1 MFNSSNLLYCALKL
15 NRLMI
20 KNIKYIL
27 TGAFFYTC
35 EIYAQTL
42 GVVKGV
48 VRDKSTNETL
58 PGAVVV
64 IDKSKGVATDVD
76 GVFYISTTA
85 GSHKLDCEMVG
96 YQKYSTNIAVTENDT
111 TEIQIA
117 LGNGN
122 QLLNEVVISAG
133 KFEQKL
139 SDVTVSMDIIK
150 PALIENK
157 ASQTLDIIMNQVPG
171 VVVSDGQA
179 SIRGGSGYS
188 YGAGTRVLMLVDE
201 MPMISADAADIK
213 WNYLPLE
220 NLEQVEVLKGASS
233 ALFGSSAMNGVINM
247 RTAYAKDKPQ
257 TKITL
262 FGATYDAPK
271 NLSYKWW
278 KGTSQNQTGINFSH
292 SEKIG
297 QLDLVLGGHMF
308 NDEGY
313 RYLETEKRGRINM
326 NLRYNFKKNQ
336 GLSIGLNTNTMETR
350 GGLFFLWQNA
360 DSVYF
365 PQGLNIQR
373 FSNQRVNVDPF
384 ITYFTK
390 KGGKYSLRSR
400 YYLTNNTNDK
410 NQGSRAEL
418 YYNEFQY
425 QKHFKNNFTMTY
437 GAVYMEQQVIA
448 DSLYGRHTGKNYAGY
463 AQFDY
468 KYKRLTT
475 SVGLRGEYN
484 RIDTAYTRGKLT
496 NKINNLPFQPVFRA
510 GLNYHLFEYTFLRAS
525 YGQGYRFPTIAEKYV
540 STSVS
545 ALKIYPNQSLQPERG
560 WSAEIGIKQGFK
572 LFNFKGF
579 LDVAAF
585 WTEYSDM
592 VEFAF
597 DIYGPKTGQFY
608 LDINHAGFKSQ
619 NMGSA
624 RINGIDASI
633 TGTGNMG
640 PINVTTLI
648 GFTYTNPID
657 PDYNPQKDTLGI
669 YGLKVLKYRNQQL
682 FKADIQLDYKK
693 LSVGWSSRY
702 YSYME
707 NIDRRFEQ
715 SILHEYNDPANG
727 VIWDDIPSTYIIP
740 GLKKYRAQHRNQ
752 TYLMVGNTVI
762 AQWAGDWIH
771 DFRMSYQVSKALKA
785 SFIVNNILNAEY
797 SLRPGDVRPPRMF
810 LIQLMV
816 KI

>member
-1 MFNSSNLLYCALKL
+1 
-15 NRLMI
+15 MI
-20 KNIKYIL
+20 KNVKYIL

-35 EIYAQTL
+35 QIYAQTL

-48 VRDKSTNETL
+48 VKDKSNNESL
-58 PGAVVV
+58 PGSVVV
-64 IDKSKGVATDVD
+64 LDKAKGIAADIE
-76 GVFYISTTA
+76 GVFYISTTE
-85 GSHKLDCEMVG
+85 GNHTLECELVG
-96 YQKYSTNIAVTENDT
+96 YQKYSQPIIVKGNDT
-111 TEIQIA
+111 ITVDIL

-122 QLLNEVVISAG
+122 QLLDEVVISAG
-133 KFEQKL
+133 RFEQKL
-139 SDVTVSMDIIK
+139 SDVTVSMEVIK
-150 PALIENK
+150 PTLIENK
-157 ASQTLDIIMNQVPG
+157 ASQTLDVIMNQVPS

-220 NLEQVEVLKGASS
+220 NLEQVEVIKGAAS

-257 TKITL
+257 TTVSL
-262 FGATYDAPK
+262 FGSTYDAPK
-271 NLSYKWW
+271 NQSYKWW
-278 KGTSQNQTGINFSH
+278 KGTSQTQTGVNFSH

-313 RYLETEKRGRINM
+313 RYLETEKRGRFNM
-326 NLRYNFKKNQ
+326 NLRYNFKKIP
-336 GLSIGLNTNTMETR
+336 GLSVGINTNMMETR

-365 PQGLNIQR
+365 PSGLNIQR
-373 FSNQRVNVDPF
+373 FTNHRANVDPF
-384 ITYFTK
+384 INYYSK

-400 YYLTNNTNDK
+400 YYLTNNNNDK

-425 QKHFKNNFTMTY
+425 QKRFKNNFTMTY

-468 KYKRLTT
+468 KYRKLTT
-475 SVGLRGEYN
+475 SLGLRGEYN
-484 RIDTAYTRGKLT
+484 RVDTAYTRGQLT
-496 NKINNLPFQPVFRA
+496 KKINNLPFQPVFRA

-525 YGQGYRFPTIAEKYV
+525 FGQGYRFPTIAEKYI

-545 ALKIYPNQSLQPERG
+545 ALKIYPNQSIQPERG
-560 WSAEIGIKQGFK
+560 WSAEIGVKQGFK
-572 LFNFKGF
+572 ILNFKGF

-592 VEFAF
+592 IEFAF
-597 DIYGPKTGQFY
+597 DIYGEKTGYFW
-608 LDINHAGFKSQ
+608 LDINKAGFKSQ
-619 NMGSA
+619 NVGAA
-624 RINGIDASI
+624 RINGIDASV
-633 TGTGNMG
+633 TGTGKMG

-648 GFTYTNPID
+648 GFTYTNPIYLNYD
-657 PDYNPQKDTLGI
+657 SKKDTLGI
-669 YGLKVLKYRNQQL
+669 EGLKVLKYRNQQL
-682 FKADIQLDYKK
+682 FKSDIQLDYKK
-693 LSVGWSSRY
+693 ISVGWSTRY

-715 SILHEYNDPANG
+715 SILHEYNDPNSG
-727 VIWDDIPSTYIIP
+727 FNWDDVPSTYIIP
-740 GLKKYRAQHRNQ
+740 GLKEYRANNRNSGQ
-752 TYLMVGNTVI
+752 IAVGNTVI
-762 AQWAGDWIH
+762 AKWAGDFVNDSRI
-771 DFRMSYQVSKALKA
+771 SYQLSKSLKA
-785 SFIVNNILNAEY
+785 SFIVNNVFNAEY

-810 LIQLMV
+810 LFQLM
-816 KI
+816 IRI

>member
-1 MFNSSNLLYCALKL
+1 
-15 NRLMI
+15 MI

-27 TGAFFYTC
+27 TGTFFYTC
-35 EIYAQTL
+35 QIYAQTI

-48 VRDKSTNETL
+48 VKDKSNNESL

-64 IDKSKGVATDVD
+64 LDKTKGVATDIE
-76 GVFYISTTA
+76 GIFYMTTTE
-85 GSHKLDCEMVG
+85 GSHTLECELVG
-96 YQKYSTNIAVTENDT
+96 YQKYTQTFTVKGNDT
-111 TEIQIA
+111 TVVDVI

-122 QLLNEVVISAG
+122 QLLDEVVISAG
-133 KFEQKL
+133 RFEQKL
-139 SDVTVSMDIIK
+139 SDVTVSMEVIK
-150 PALIENK
+150 PAIIENK
-157 ASQTLDIIMNQVPG
+157 ASQSLDIIMNQVPG

-220 NLEQVEVLKGASS
+220 NLEQVEVIKGAAS

-257 TKITL
+257 TTVSMFL
-262 FGATYDAPK
+262 ATYDAPK
-271 NLSYKWW
+271 NGSYKWW
-278 KGTSQNQTGINFSH
+278 KGTSQNQTGVNFSH

-297 QLDLVLGGHMF
+297 RLDLVLGGHMF

-313 RYLETEKRGRINM
+313 RYLETEKRGRFNM
-326 NLRYNFKKNQ
+326 NLRYNFKKIP
-336 GLSIGLNTNTMETR
+336 GLAIGLNTNMMETR

-360 DSVYF
+360 DSVYH

-373 FSNQRVNVDPF
+373 FTNQRCNVDPY
-384 ITYFTK
+384 INYFTK
-390 KGGKYSLRSR
+390 KGGKFSLRSR
-400 YYLTNNTNDK
+400 YYLTNNNNDK

-425 QKHFKNNFTMTY
+425 QKRFKNNFTMTY

-468 KYKRLTT
+468 KYKKLTT
-475 SVGLRGEYN
+475 SIGLRGEYN
-484 RIDTAYTRGKLT
+484 RIDTSYTRGYLT
-496 NKINNLPFQPVFRA
+496 KQINNLPFQPVFRA
-510 GLNYHLFEYTFLRAS
+510 GLNYQLMQYTFLRAS
-525 YGQGYRFPTIAEKYV
+525 FGQGYRFPTIAEKYI

-545 ALKIYPNQSLQPERG
+545 ALQIYPNQSLQPERG
-560 WSAEIGIKQGFK
+560 WSAEIGVKQGFK
-572 LFNFKGF
+572 LFNFRGF

-592 VEFAF
+592 VEFTF
-597 DIYGPKTGQFY
+597 DIYGNKTGLFY
-608 LDINHAGFKSQ
+608 LDVNKAGFKSQ
-619 NMGSA
+619 NVGKA

-633 TGTGNMG
+633 TGTGKMG

-648 GFTYTNPID
+648 GFTYTNPIYLNYD
-657 PDYNPQKDTLGI
+657 PKVDTLGI
-669 YGLKVLKYRNQQL
+669 DGLKVLKYRNQQL
-682 FKADIQLDYKK
+682 FKSDIQLDYKK
-693 LSVGWSSRY
+693 FSFGWSTRF

-707 NIDRRFEQ
+707 NVDRRFEQ
-715 SILHEYNDPANG
+715 SILHEYNDIANG
-727 VIWDDIPSTYIIP
+727 VNWDSIPSTYIIP
-740 GLKKYRAQHRNQ
+740 GLKEYRQEHRNS
-752 TYLMVGNTVI
+752 TLKIGNTTI
-762 AQWAGDWIH
+762 AAWSGDFIH
-771 DFRMSYQVSKALKA
+771 DARFSYQVSKALKA
-785 SFIVNNILNAEY
+785 SVIVNNVFNAEY

-810 LIQLMV
+810 LFQIMV
-816 KI
+816 RI

>member
-1 MFNSSNLLYCALKL
+1 
-15 NRLMI
+15 MI
-20 KNIKYIL
+20 KNIKYII
-27 TGAFFYTC
+27 TGIFFYTC
-35 EIYAQTL
+35 STSYSQTL

-48 VRDKSTNETL
+48 IKDKSNKETL

-64 IDKSKGVATDVD
+64 LDKTKGIASNIEGVYYIAATE
-76 GVFYISTTA
+76 GN
-85 GSHKLDCEMVG
+85 HLLECELVG
-96 YQKYSTNIAVTENDT
+96 YKKYSENVTIKANDT
-111 TEIQIA
+111 IVVNIT
-117 LGNGN
+117 LSNGN
-122 QLLNEVVISAG
+122 QLLDEVVISAG

-139 SDVTVSMDIIK
+139 SDVTVSMEVIK
-150 PALIENK
+150 PSLIENK
-157 ASQTLDIIMNQVPG
+157 ASQSLDIIMNQVPG

-220 NLEQVEVLKGASS
+220 NLEQVEVIKGAAS

-257 TKITL
+257 TTVSL
-262 FGATYDAPK
+262 FEATYDAPQ
-271 NLSYKWW
+271 NLKYKWW
-278 KGTSQNQTGINFSH
+278 KGTSQTQSGVNFSH

-297 QLDLVLGGHMF
+297 NLDLVLGGHIF

-313 RYLETEKRGRINM
+313 RYLETEKRARFNA
-326 NLRYNFKKNQ
+326 NLRYNFKKIQ
-336 GLSIGLNTNTMETR
+336 GLSIGVNTNMMETR

-365 PQGLNIQR
+365 PQGLNIQK
-373 FSNQRVNVDPF
+373 FSNQRANVDPF
-384 ITYFTK
+384 ITYFSK

-425 QKHFKNNFTMTY
+425 QKRFKNNFTMTY

-448 DSLYGRHTGKNYAGY
+448 DSLYGRHTGRNYAGY

-468 KYKRLTT
+468 KYKKLTT

-484 RIDTAYTRGKLT
+484 SIDTSHTYGYLT
-496 NKINNLPFQPVFRA
+496 KKINHLPFQPVFRA
-510 GLNYHLFEYTFLRAS
+510 GLNYQLFQYTFLRAS

-545 ALKIYPNQSLQPERG
+545 VLKIYPNRSIQPERG

-585 WTEYSDM
+585 WTEYNNM

-597 DIYGPKTGQFY
+597 DIYGPKTGNFFSDKNY
-608 LDINHAGFKSQ
+608 AGFKSQ
-619 NMGSA
+619 NVGRA
-624 RINGIDASI
+624 RINGIDASV
-633 TGTGNMG
+633 TGTGKMG
-640 PINVTTLI
+640 PINVTTLF
-648 GFTYTNPID
+648 GFTYTNPINPNYD
-657 PDYNPQKDTLGI
+657 PKVDTLGI
-669 YGLKVLKYRNQQL
+669 EGLKVLKYRNQQL
-682 FKADIQLDYKK
+682 FKSDLQLDYKK
-693 LSVGWSSRY
+693 LSVGWSVRY
-702 YSYME
+702 YSFME
-707 NIDRRFEQ
+707 NVDRRFEE
-715 SILHEYNDPANG
+715 SILHEYNDIPNG
-727 VIWDDIPSTYIIP
+727 LNWDNAPSTYILP
-740 GLKKYRAQHRNQ
+740 GLKEYRRRNPF
-752 TYLMVGNTVI
+752 
-762 AQWAGDWIH
+762 GDWVH
-771 DFRMSYQVSKALKA
+771 DMRISYQISTALKA
-785 SFIVNNILNAEY
+785 SFIVNNVGNAEY
-797 SLRPGDVRPPRMF
+797 CLRPGDVRPPRMF
-810 LIQLMV
+810 LFQLMI

>member
-1 MFNSSNLLYCALKL
+1 
-15 NRLMI
+15 MI

-27 TGAFFYTC
+27 TGVFFYSC

-48 VRDKSTNETL
+48 VKDKSNNESL

-64 IDKSKGVATDVD
+64 LDKDKGVAADVE
-76 GVFYISTTA
+76 GVFYMNATEGNHT
-85 GSHKLDCEMVG
+85 LECELVG
-96 YQKYSTNIAVTENDT
+96 YQKYSQNITVKGNDT
-111 TEIQIA
+111 TIVNIS

-122 QLLNEVVISAG
+122 QLLDEVVISAG
-133 KFEQKL
+133 RFEQKL
-139 SDVTVSMDIIK
+139 SDVTVSMEVIK

-220 NLEQVEVLKGASS
+220 NLEQVEVIKGAAS

-257 TKITL
+257 TTVSL
-262 FGATYDAPK
+262 FAATYDAPK
-271 NLSYKWW
+271 DLSYKWW
-278 KGTSQNQTGINFSH
+278 KGTSQTQSGVNFSH
-292 SEKIG
+292 SEKLG

-313 RYLETEKRGRINM
+313 RYLETEKRGRFNM
-326 NLRYNFKKNQ
+326 NLRYNFKKVP
-336 GLSIGLNTNTMETR
+336 GLAIGVNTNMMETR

-360 DSVYF
+360 DSVYI
-365 PQGLNIQR
+365 PSGLNIQR
-373 FSNQRVNVDPF
+373 FTNQRANVDPY

-400 YYLTNNTNDK
+400 YYLTNNNNDK

-425 QKHFKNNFTMTY
+425 QKRFKNNFTMTY

-468 KYKRLTT
+468 KYKKLTA

-484 RIDTAYTRGKLT
+484 RVDTSYTRGYLT
-496 NKINNLPFQPVFRA
+496 KKINNLPFQPVFRA
-510 GLNYHLFEYTFLRAS
+510 GLNYQLFQYTFLRAS
-525 YGQGYRFPTIAEKYV
+525 YGQGYRFPTIAEKYI

-545 ALKIYPNQSLQPERG
+545 VLKIYPNQSIQPERG
-560 WSAEIGIKQGFK
+560 WSAEIGVKQGFK

-592 VEFAF
+592 IEFAF
-597 DIYGPKTGQFY
+597 DIYGPRKGTFQ
-608 LDINHAGFKSQ
+608 DIESAGFKSQ
-619 NMGSA
+619 NVGGA

-633 TGTGNMG
+633 TGTGKVG

-648 GFTYTNPID
+648 GFTYTNPEYLNYD
-657 PDYNPQKDTLGI
+657 SKKDTLGI
-669 YGLKVLKYRNQQL
+669 EGLKVLKYRNQQL
-682 FKADIQLDYKK
+682 FKSDIQLDYKK
-693 LSVGWSSRY
+693 LSIGWSLRY

-707 NIDRRFEQ
+707 NVDRRFVQ
-715 SILHEYNDPANG
+715 SILHEQNDPNSG
-727 VIWDDIPSTYIIP
+727 FSWDDVPSTYIIP
-740 GLKKYRAQHRNQ
+740 GLKEYRTTHRNSGEIA
-752 TYLMVGNTVI
+752 VGNTVL
-762 AQWAGDWIH
+762 AEWAGDFVNDSRI
-771 DFRMSYQVSKALKA
+771 SYQLSKTLKA
-785 SFIVNNILNAEY
+785 SFIVNNVFNAEY
-797 SLRPGDVRPPRMF
+797 CLRPGDVRPPRMF
-810 LIQLMV
+810 LLQVML
-816 KI
+816 KL

>member
-1 MFNSSNLLYCALKL
+1 
-15 NRLMI
+15 MI
-20 KNIKYIL
+20 KNVKYIL
-27 TGAFFYTC
+27 TGVFFYTC

-48 VRDKSTNETL
+48 VKDKSNNESL

-64 IDKSKGVATDVD
+64 LDKSKGVAADLE
-76 GVFYISTTA
+76 GVFYISTTE
-85 GSHKLDCEMVG
+85 GNHTLDCDLVG
-96 YQKYSTNIAVTENDT
+96 YKKYSETINVKGNDT
-111 TEIQIA
+111 TVVNII
-117 LGNGN
+117 LNNGN
-122 QLLNEVVISAG
+122 QLLDEVVISAG
-133 KFEQKL
+133 RFEQKL
-139 SDVTVSMDIIK
+139 SDVTVSMEVIK
-150 PALIENK
+150 PTLIENK
-157 ASQTLDIIMNQVPG
+157 ATQSLDIIMNQVPG

-220 NLEQVEVLKGASS
+220 NLEQVEVIKGAAS

-257 TKITL
+257 TTVTL
-262 FGATYDAPK
+262 FGATYDAPRNTK
-271 NLSYKWW
+271 YKWW
-278 KGTSQNQTGINFSH
+278 KGTSQTQSGVNFSH
-292 SEKIG
+292 SEKLG

-313 RYLETEKRGRINM
+313 RYLETEKRGRFNV
-326 NLRYNFKKNQ
+326 NLRYNFKKVP
-336 GLSIGLNTNTMETR
+336 GLSIGLNTNMMDTK

-360 DSVYF
+360 DSVYH

-384 ITYFTK
+384 INYYTK

-425 QKHFKNNFTMTY
+425 QKRFKNNFTMTY

-448 DSLYGRHTGKNYAGY
+448 DSLYGRHSGKNYAGY

-468 KYKRLTT
+468 KFRKLTT
-475 SVGLRGEYN
+475 SLGLRGEYN
-484 RIDTAYTRGKLT
+484 SVDTSYTRGYLT
-496 NKINNLPFQPVFRA
+496 KKINNLPFQPVFRA
-510 GLNYHLFEYTFLRAS
+510 GLNYHLFEYTFIRAS
-525 YGQGYRFPTIAEKYV
+525 FGQGYRFPTIAEKYV

-545 ALKIYPNQSLQPERG
+545 ALQIYPNAALQPERG

-579 LDVAAF
+579 LDIAGF
-585 WTEYSDM
+585 WTEYQDM

-597 DIYGPKTGQFY
+597 DIYGNKTGIFY
-608 LDINHAGFKSQ
+608 LDRQYAGFKSQ
-619 NMGSA
+619 NVGSA
-624 RINGIDASI
+624 RINGVDASI
-633 TGTGNMG
+633 TGTGKMG

-648 GFTYTNPID
+648 GFTYTNPEYLHFD
-657 PDYNPQKDTLGI
+657 PKKDTLGI
-669 YGLKVLKYRNQQL
+669 EGLKVLKYRNQQL

-693 LSVGWSSRY
+693 ISFGWSTRF
-702 YSYME
+702 YSLME
-707 NIDRRFEQ
+707 NVDRRFVQ
-715 SILHEYNDPANG
+715 SVLHEYSEPQNG
-727 VIWDDIPSTYIIP
+727 IYWDSIPGTYILP
-740 GLKKYRAQHRNQ
+740 GLPEYRDTHRNSVSIK
-752 TYLMVGNTVI
+752 VGGKEIIGWT
-762 AQWAGDWIH
+762 GDWIH
-771 DFRMSYQVSKALKA
+771 DFRVSYQVSKALKT
-785 SFIVNNILNAEY
+785 SLIVNNALNAEY
-797 SLRPGDVRPPRMF
+797 SLRPGDVRAPRMF
-810 LIQLMV
+810 LLQIMIKL
-816 KI
+816 

>member
-1 MFNSSNLLYCALKL
+1 
-15 NRLMI
+15 MI
-20 KNIKYIL
+20 KTAKYIL
-27 TGAFFYTC
+27 TGVFFYSC
-35 EIYAQTL
+35 QLYAQTM

-48 VRDKSTNETL
+48 VKDKSNNEDL
-58 PGAVVV
+58 PGAVVLL
-64 IDKSKGVATDVD
+64 DKTKGTAADVN
-76 GVFYISTTA
+76 GSFLITTTE
-85 GSHKLDCEMVG
+85 GEHTLECEMVG
-96 YQKYSTNIAVTENDT
+96 YAKFFQTITVKANDT
-111 TEIQIA
+111 IVVNIILTD
-117 LGNGN
+117 GNK
-122 QLLNEVVISAG
+122 LLDEVVVSAG

-139 SDVTVSMDIIK
+139 SDVTVSMEVIK

-220 NLEQVEVLKGASS
+220 NLEQVEVIKGASS

-257 TKITL
+257 TTVTL

-271 NLSYKWW
+271 RDVLKWW
-278 KGTSQNQTGINFSH
+278 KGTSQTQSGINFSH
-292 SEKIG
+292 SEKLG
-297 QLDLVLGGHMF
+297 QLDLVLGGHLF

-313 RYLETEKRGRINM
+313 RYLETERRGRFNM
-326 NLRYNFKKNQ
+326 NLRYNFKKIQ
-336 GLSIGLNTNTMETR
+336 GLSIGLNTNMMETR
-350 GGLFFLWQNA
+350 GGLFFLWQDA
-360 DSVYF
+360 DSAYI
-365 PQGLNIQR
+365 PQGRTIQVY
-373 FSNQRVNVDPF
+373 SNQRCNVDPF

-425 QKHFKNNFTMTY
+425 QKRFKNNFTMTY

-468 KYKRLTT
+468 KYKKLTA

-484 RIDTAYTRGKLT
+484 KIDTSYTRGRLT
-496 NKINNLPFQPVFRA
+496 KDINNLPFQPVFRA
-510 GLNYHLFEYTFLRAS
+510 GLNYHLLEYTFLRAS

-579 LDVAAF
+579 LDVAGF
-585 WTEYSDM
+585 YTEYSDM
-592 VEFAF
+592 VEFVF
-597 DIYGPKTGQFY
+597 DIYGEKTGLFY
-608 LDINHAGFKSQ
+608 VDLTKAGFKSQ
-619 NMGSA
+619 NVGRAVIS
-624 RINGIDASI
+624 GIDASVS
-633 TGTGNMG
+633 GTGKMG
-640 PINVTTLI
+640 PINVTTLV
-648 GFTYTNPID
+648 GFTYTNPVD
-657 PDYNPQKDTLGI
+657 PDYDPKKDTLGI
-669 YGLKVLKYRNQQL
+669 DGLKVLKYRNQQL
-682 FKADIQLDYKK
+682 FKGDLQLDYKK
-693 LSVGWSSRY
+693 VSVGWSTRY
-702 YSYME
+702 YSFME
-707 NIDRRFEQ
+707 NVDRRFIQ
-715 SILHEYNDPANG
+715 SILHEYNDPNSG
-727 VIWDDIPSTYIIP
+727 FSWDDIPSTYILP
-740 GLKKYRAQHRNQ
+740 GLREYREQHHN
-752 TYLMVGNTVI
+752 
-762 AQWAGDWIH
+762 GDWIH
-771 DFRMSYQVSKALKA
+771 DLRVSYQVSKQLKA
-785 SFIVNNILNAEY
+785 SFIVNNVFNAEY
-797 SLRPGDVRPPRMF
+797 SLRPGDIRPPRMF
-810 LIQLMV
+810 LVQVMV
-816 KI
+816 RI

>member
-1 MFNSSNLLYCALKL
+1 
-15 NRLMI
+15 MI

-27 TGAFFYTC
+27 TGTFFYTC
-35 EIYAQTL
+35 QIYAQTM

-48 VRDKSTNETL
+48 VKDKSNNETL

-64 IDKSKGVATDVD
+64 LDKTKGVAADVE
-76 GVFYISTTA
+76 GVFYMTTTE
-85 GSHKLDCEMVG
+85 GSHTLECELVG
-96 YQKYSTNIAVTENDT
+96 YQKYAQNITVKGNDT
-111 TEIQIA
+111 TIIEVV

-122 QLLNEVVISAG
+122 QLLDEVVVSAG
-133 KFEQKL
+133 RFEQKL
-139 SDVTVSMDIIK
+139 SDVTVSMEVIK

-157 ASQTLDIIMNQVPG
+157 ASQSLDIIMNQVPG

-220 NLEQVEVLKGASS
+220 NLEQVEVIKGAAS

-257 TKITL
+257 TTVSL
-262 FGATYDAPK
+262 FAATYDAPK
-271 NLSYKWW
+271 NLTYKWW
-278 KGTSQNQTGINFSH
+278 KGTSQMQTGVNFSH
-292 SEKIG
+292 AEKIG

-313 RYLETEKRGRINM
+313 RYLETEKRARFNM
-326 NLRYNFKKNQ
+326 NLRYNFKSIP
-336 GLSIGLNTNTMETR
+336 GLSIGVNTNMMETR

-373 FSNQRVNVDPF
+373 FTNQRANIDPY

-400 YYLTNNTNDK
+400 YYLTNNNNDK

-425 QKHFKNNFTMTY
+425 QKRFKNNFTMTY

-468 KYKRLTT
+468 KYKKLTT
-475 SVGLRGEYN
+475 SIGLRGEYN
-484 RIDTAYTRGKLT
+484 SIDTAYTRGRLS

-510 GLNYHLFEYTFLRAS
+510 GVNYHLLEYTFLRAS
-525 YGQGYRFPTIAEKYV
+525 YGQGYRFPTIAEKYI

-545 ALKIYPNQSLQPERG
+545 ALQIYPNQSLQPERG

-572 LFNFKGF
+572 ILNFKGF
-579 LDVAAF
+579 LDVAGF

-597 DIYGPKTGQFY
+597 DIYGEKTGQFY
-608 LDINHAGFKSQ
+608 LDINSAGFKSQ
-619 NMGSA
+619 NVGAA
-624 RINGIDASI
+624 RINGIDASV
-633 TGTGNMG
+633 TGTGKMG
-640 PINVTTLI
+640 PVNVTTLI
-648 GFTYTNPID
+648 GFTYTNPLYLNYD
-657 PDYNPQKDTLGI
+657 AKKDTLGI
-669 YGLKVLKYRNQQL
+669 EGLKVLKYRNQQL

-693 LSVGWSSRY
+693 LSIGWSARY
-702 YSYME
+702 YSFME
-707 NIDRRFEQ
+707 NVDRRFEQ
-715 SILHEYNDPANG
+715 SILHEYNDIANG
-727 VIWDDIPSTYIIP
+727 VNWDSIPSTYIIQ
-740 GLKKYRAQHRNQ
+740 GLKEYRQEHR
-752 TYLMVGNTVI
+752 YNTLVI
-762 AQWAGDWIH
+762 GDKTILRWAGDWVH
-771 DFRMSYQVSKALKA
+771 DSRISYQVSKTLKA
-785 SFIVNNILNAEY
+785 SFIVNNVFNAEY

-810 LIQLMV
+810 LLQLMARF
-816 KI
+816 

>member
-1 MFNSSNLLYCALKL
+1 
-15 NRLMI
+15 MI
-20 KNIKYIL
+20 KNVKYIL
-27 TGAFFYTC
+27 TGTFFYTC
-35 EIYAQTL
+35 QIYAQTM
-42 GVVKGV
+42 GVVKGIV
-48 VRDKSTNETL
+48 KDKSNNETL

-64 IDKSKGVATDVD
+64 LDKSKGVAADLE
-76 GVFYISTTA
+76 GVFYMTTTEGA
-85 GSHKLDCEMVG
+85 HTLECDLVG
-96 YQKYSTNIAVTENDT
+96 YQKYSQNITVKGNDT
-111 TEIQIA
+111 TIVDII

-122 QLLNEVVISAG
+122 QLLDEVVISAG
-133 KFEQKL
+133 RFEQKL
-139 SDVTVSMDIIK
+139 SDVTVSMEVIK
-150 PALIENK
+150 PTLIENK
-157 ASQTLDIIMNQVPG
+157 ATQSLDIIMNQVPG

-220 NLEQVEVLKGASS
+220 NLEQVEVIKGAAS

-257 TKITL
+257 TTVSI
-262 FGATYDAPK
+262 FAATYDAPK
-271 NLSYKWW
+271 NLNYKWW
-278 KGTSQNQTGINFSH
+278 KGTSQNQTGVNFSH

-313 RYLETEKRGRINM
+313 RYLETEKRGRFNM
-326 NLRYNFKKNQ
+326 NLRYNFKNIP
-336 GLSIGLNTNTMETR
+336 GLSIGINTNMMETR

-373 FSNQRVNVDPF
+373 FTNHRANVDPY

-400 YYLTNNTNDK
+400 YYLTNNNNDK

-425 QKHFKNNFTMTY
+425 QKRYKNNFTMTY

-468 KYKRLTT
+468 KYRKLTT
-475 SVGLRGEYN
+475 SIGLRGEYN
-484 RIDTAYTRGKLT
+484 SIDTAYTRGRLT
-496 NKINNLPFQPVFRA
+496 KDINNLPFQPVFRA
-510 GLNYHLFEYTFLRAS
+510 GVNYHLFEYTFLRAS
-525 YGQGYRFPTIAEKYV
+525 YGQGYRFPTIAEKYI

-545 ALKIYPNQSLQPERG
+545 ALQIYPNQSLQPERG

-579 LDVAAF
+579 LDIAGF

-597 DIYGPKTGQFY
+597 DIYGEKTGQFY
-608 LDINHAGFKSQ
+608 LDINSAGFKSQ
-619 NMGSA
+619 NVGA
-624 RINGIDASI
+624 AQINGIDASI
-633 TGTGNMG
+633 TGTGKMG
-640 PINVTTLI
+640 PVNVSTLM
-648 GFTYTNPID
+648 GFTYTNPLYLGYD
-657 PDYNPQKDTLGI
+657 PKKDTLGI
-669 YGLKVLKYRNQQL
+669 EGLKVLKYRNQQL

-693 LSVGWSSRY
+693 LSIGWSARY
-702 YSYME
+702 YSFME
-707 NIDRRFEQ
+707 NVDRRFEQ

-727 VIWDDIPSTYIIP
+727 VNWDSIPSTYIIQ
-740 GLKKYRAQHRNQ
+740 GLKEYRQEHRYNS
-752 TYLMVGNTVI
+752 LVI
-762 AQWAGDWIH
+762 GDKTILRWAGDWVH
-771 DFRMSYQVSKALKA
+771 DSRISYQVSKALKA
-785 SFIVNNILNAEY
+785 SFIVNNVFNAEY

-810 LIQLMV
+810 LFQLMV
-816 KI
+816 RI